1 VRISTCLALLVLLI
15 PAIPAHADLSEADGM
30 IGISAREV
38 GWVVRFPRE
47 GYTLLAERDRPDG
60 RAHYYLFSHGSTG
73 LNVSVRIEPAGTC
86 TTGEACRE
94 AYWRDRSPQ
103 LATAELL
110 DRSERNGF
118 ALLEFTMKFQV
129 PQLAGRTVVQHHF
142 SGHFVRDRYW
152 VDLHLTMMPYT
163 QSDRQ
168 VFLDFVDAIRIEPK
182 AR

>member
-1 VRISTCLALLVLLI
+1 MRVSTCLALLALLI

-60 RAHYYLFSHGSTG
+60 RAHYYLFSHVSTG

-86 TTGEACRE
+86 ATAEACRD
-94 AYWRDRSPQ
+94 AYWRDRSAQ
-103 LATAELL
+103 VATAELL
-110 DRSERNGF
+110 NRSERNGF
-118 ALLEFTMKFQV
+118 ALLEFAVKLQV
-129 PQLAGRTVVQHHF
+129 PQLAGRTVEQQHF
-142 SGHFVRDRYW
+142 SGHLVRDGYW
-152 VDLHLTMMPYT
+152 VDIHLSMMPYT
-163 QSDRQ
+163 QSDRR
-168 VFLDFVDAIRIEPK
+168 VFPDFVDAIRVEPK

>member
-1 VRISTCLALLVLLI
+1 MRVLQSLLLVALLI
-15 PAIPAHADLSEADGM
+15 PAIPAHADLSESEGL

-47 GYTLLAERDRPDG
+47 GFKLLAERDRPDG

-73 LNVSVRIEPAGTC
+73 LNVSVRIEPAGAC
-86 TTGEACRE
+86 TTAEACRE
-94 AYWRDRSPQ
+94 AYWRDRSPE

-118 ALLEFTMKFQV
+118 ALLEFTVKFQV
-129 PQLAGRTVVQHHF
+129 PQLAGRTVEQQHL
-142 SGHFVRDRYW
+142 SGHVVRDGYW
-152 VDLHLTMMPYT
+152 VDLHLSMMPYT

-168 VFLDFVDAIRIEPK
+168 IFLDFVDAIRVEPK
-182 AR
+182 PR

>member
-1 VRISTCLALLVLLI
+1 
-15 PAIPAHADLSEADGM
+15 M

-38 GWVVRFPRE
+38 GWVVRFPAQ

-60 RAHYYLFSHGSTG
+60 RAHYYLFSHVPTG
-73 LNVSVRIEPAGTC
+73 LNVSVRMEPAGTC
-86 TTGEACRE
+86 ATAGECRE
-94 AYWRDRSPQ
+94 KYWRNRNPH

-118 ALLEFTMKFQV
+118 ALLEFTARFQV
-129 PQLAGRTVVQHHF
+129 PQLAGGTGEQLHF
-142 SGHFVRDRYW
+142 SGHLVRDGYW
-152 VDLHLTMMPYT
+152 VDLHLSMMPYT
-163 QSDRQ
+163 QTDRQ

>member
-1 VRISTCLALLVLLI
+1 MRVLQSLLLVALLI
-15 PAIPAHADLSEADGM
+15 PAIPAHADLSESEGL

-73 LNVSVRIEPAGTC
+73 LNVSVRIEPAGAC
-86 TTGEACRE
+86 TTAEACRE
-94 AYWRDRSPQ
+94 AYWRDRSPE

-118 ALLEFTMKFQV
+118 ALLEFTVKFQV
-129 PQLAGRTVVQHHF
+129 PQLAGRTVEQQHL
-142 SGHFVRDRYW
+142 SGHVVRDGYW
-152 VDLHLTMMPYT
+152 VDLHLSMMPYT

-168 VFLDFVDAIRIEPK
+168 IFLDFVDAIRVEPK
-182 AR
+182 PR